1 MKKVFKVFKW
11 IVLVLVVSI
20 GLMYV
25 FKIDY
30 LITAVRTIYFNGHKT
45 AFLDD
50 YHYFSNREVT
60 KGVAQP
66 WALAKDY
73 NQIAAT
79 KKLEETHDSLKTI
92 AYVIIKNDS
101 IWHESYFDGYDQA
114 SKTNSFSMAKSIV
127 SAALGSAILEGK
139 IQGLKQP
146 VVDFL
151 PEIKGTYKDEVTV
164 GDLSSMASGLSWDEA
179 YYSPFSVTTRAY
191 FDSDLRKVML
201 DLEFKDKP
209 GTNFIYKSGDT
220 EMLAMV
226 LEKATGEYLADY
238 VSKKFWKPMGAENEA
253 LWQIDHKETGIEKA
267 YCCFASN
274 ARDLARFGK
283 LYKQYGKWN
292 GETILDSVFVATS
305 IQPRFVESPEY
316 GYGWWLVHYRD
327 QDFFYMRGHLGQFVI
342 VSPKDDVIIV
352 RLGNLKG
359 FEPKDEA
366 HSRDLY
372 VYIDEAYEMLN
383 QRK

>member
-1 MKKVFKVFKW
+1 MKKVLIVFKW
-11 IVLVLVVSI
+11 FILVLILGI

-50 YHYFSNREVT
+50 YPYFSNREVA

-66 WALAKDY
+66 WALSKEY

-79 KKLEETHDSLKTI
+79 QKLEETHDSLATV
-92 AYVIIKNDS
+92 AYLIIKNDS
-101 IWHESYFDGYDQA
+101 VWHESYFDDYDQA

-127 SAALGSAILEGK
+127 SAALGRAILEGK
-139 IQGLKQP
+139 IKGLDQH
-146 VVDFL
+146 VIDFL
-151 PEIKGTYKDEVTV
+151 PEIKGTYKEEVTV
-164 GDLSSMASGLSWDEA
+164 GDLASMASGLSWDEA
-179 YYSPFSVTTRAY
+179 YYSPFSIMTRAY
-191 FDSDLRKVML
+191 FDSDLREMML
-201 DLEFKDKP
+201 GLEFKDKP
-209 GTNFIYKSGDT
+209 GTSFSYKSGDT
-220 EMLAMV
+220 EMLALV
-226 LEKATGEYLADY
+226 LERATGQYLSEY
-238 VSKKFWKPMGAENEA
+238 VSEKFWKPMGAEHEA

-283 LYKQYGKWN
+283 LYKQFGKWN
-292 GETILDSVFVATS
+292 GETILDSTFVATS
-305 IQPRFVESPEY
+305 IHPRFPESPEY
-316 GYGWWLVHYRD
+316 GYGWWMVRHRN

-359 FEPKDEA
+359 LERKGDA
-366 HSRDLY
+366 HSGDLY
-372 VYIDEAYEMLN
+372 VYIDEAYEMMN
-383 QRK
+383 QGK